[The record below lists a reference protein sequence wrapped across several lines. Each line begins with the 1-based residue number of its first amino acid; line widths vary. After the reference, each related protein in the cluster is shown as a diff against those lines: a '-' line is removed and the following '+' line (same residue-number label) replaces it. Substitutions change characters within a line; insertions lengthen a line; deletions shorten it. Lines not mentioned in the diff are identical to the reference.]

1 MQTRLMRHFSG
12 KGPISLVFVPKPLTT
27 ILPLLSKQRLAIEL
41 SRNHPPTAAA
51 AAAAAAAAPAATPS
65 AATGS
70 SSDIGHV
77 SLLEQSL
84 DSMEDDNDRAVTKQ
98 QGDTSSVTR
107 QGQCVR
113 PRATVHTAL
122 DVETASGIMLF

>member
-1 MQTRLMRHFSG
+1 MRHFSG
-12 KGPISLVFVPKPLTT
+12 KGPISLVFVPKLLTT

-41 SRNHPPTAAA
+41 SRNHPPT

-84 DSMEDDNDRAVTKQ
+84 DSMEDDNDHAVTKQ

>member
-1 MQTRLMRHFSG
+1 M
-12 KGPISLVFVPKPLTT
+12 PKPLTT

-51 AAAAAAAAPAATPS
+51 AAAAAPAATPS
-65 AATGS
+65 AATGG

-84 DSMEDDNDRAVTKQ
+84 DSMEDDNDQAVTKQ
-98 QGDTSSVTR
+98 QGDSSSVTR

>member
-1 MQTRLMRHFSG
+1 MRQYNG

-51 AAAAAAAAPAATPS
+51 AAAAAAPATTPS
-65 AATGS
+65 AATGG

-84 DSMEDDNDRAVTKQ
+84 DSMEDDNDQAVTKQ

>member
-1 MQTRLMRHFSG
+1 MRQYNA
-12 KGPISLVFVPKPLTT
+12 KGPISLVFVPKALTT

-51 AAAAAAAAPAATPS
+51 AAAAATPAVTPS
-65 AATGS
+65 AATGG

-84 DSMEDDNDRAVTKQ
+84 DSMEDDNDQAVTKQ

-107 QGQCVR
+107 QAQCVR
-113 PRATVHTAL
+113 PRSTVHTAL

>member
-1 MQTRLMRHFSG
+1 MRHFNG

-51 AAAAAAAAPAATPS
+51 AAAAAAAPAATPS
-65 AATGS
+65 ADTGG

-84 DSMEDDNDRAVTKQ
+84 DSMEDDNDQAVTKQ
-98 QGDTSSVTR
+98 QGDSSSVTR

>member
-1 MQTRLMRHFSG
+1 M
-12 KGPISLVFVPKPLTT
+12 PKPLTT

-51 AAAAAAAAPAATPS
+51 AAAAAAAPATTPS
-65 AATGS
+65 AATGG

-84 DSMEDDNDRAVTKQ
+84 DSMEDDNDQAVTKQ
-98 QGDTSSVTR
+98 QGDSSSVTR

>member
-1 MQTRLMRHFSG
+1 MRHFSG

>member
-1 MQTRLMRHFSG
+1 MRQYNG

-51 AAAAAAAAPAATPS
+51 AAAAAAPATTPS
-65 AATGS
+65 AATGG

-84 DSMEDDNDRAVTKQ
+84 DSMEDDNDQAVTKQ
-98 QGDTSSVTR
+98 QGDSSSVTR